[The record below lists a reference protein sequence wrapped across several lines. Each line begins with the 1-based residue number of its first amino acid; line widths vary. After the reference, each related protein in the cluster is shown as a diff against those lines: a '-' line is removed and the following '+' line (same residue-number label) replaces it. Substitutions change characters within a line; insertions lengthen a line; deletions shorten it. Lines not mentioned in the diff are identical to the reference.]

1 MWRSTPTRIDKTK
14 HSFKNSVQKHA
25 LRWHEW
31 AIGSVQSCCERESE
45 LTNIYAEQMIT
56 VQEQTLIAW
65 QQTQSVQHP
74 QAKNQ
79 QVPSE
84 SKGCTRA
91 TGTITSG
98 QGTSINELGELDT
111 VSHCTYFTVTKV
123 MNKFLWIV
131 DRKTKLTNNK
141 MGFLS
146 PFLVL
151 STQESLTITTD
162 KVTSSRNKR

>member
-1 MWRSTPTRIDKTK
+1 
-14 HSFKNSVQKHA
+14 
-25 LRWHEW
+25 
-31 AIGSVQSCCERESE
+31 
-45 LTNIYAEQMIT
+45 MIT

-74 QAKNQ
+74 QAKDQ
-79 QVPSE
+79 QVPSQ

-98 QGTSINELGELDT
+98 QGMSINELGELDT

-123 MNKFLWIV
+123 MNKFLWMV

-141 MGFLS
+141 MGFLFH
-146 PFLVL
+146 FLAL
-151 STQESLTITTD
+151 PPQKEPLTSTTD
-162 KVTSSRNKR
+162 RETNSRNKR